1 MTFQERSN
9 NFSIDLEKLQKKY
22 NVQIYPAQVV
32 LQNGEIANLIKLRD
46 LLPSET
52 VVDTKKKV

>member
-1 MTFQERSN
+1 MDFKERSN
-9 NFSIDLEKLQKKY
+9 NFTIDLEKLQKKY
-22 NVQIYPAQVV
+22 DVQLYSAQVV

-46 LLPSET
+46 LLPNEM

>member
-1 MTFQERSN
+1 MNFQERSN
-9 NFSIDLEKLQKKY
+9 NFQLDFEKLQKKY

>member
-1 MTFQERSN
+1 MNFQERSN
-9 NFSIDLEKLQKKY
+9 NFQLDFEKLQKKY
-22 NVQIYPAQVV
+22 NVQIYPVQVV

-46 LLPSET
+46 LLPNET

>member
-1 MTFQERSN
+1 MNFKERSN

-22 NVQIYPAQVV
+22 DVQLYSAQVV

-46 LLPSET
+46 LLPNET
-52 VVDTKKKV
+52 VVDTKKV